1 MAAER
6 IEELGL
12 DIEEI
17 SEKNAQ
23 LHDSLA
29 QLVRAVQNIRSRGR
43 SEHQVKGPFRTSGQG
58 RQADFRFSVPD
69 NYYRSGIL
77 HRLSLIET
85 SPKDM

>member
-43 SEHQVKGPFRTSGQG
+43 SEHQVKEDKQTL
-58 RQADFRFSVPD
+58 DSV
-69 NYYRSGIL
+69 SQTIIL
-77 HRLSLIET
+77 EVEY
-85 SPKDM
+85 

>member
-43 SEHQVKGPFRTSGQG
+43 SEHQIKEDNQTL
-58 RQADFRFSVPD
+58 DSVSQTIIIEVE
-69 NYYRSGIL
+69 YYTVY
-77 HRLSLIET
+77 H
-85 SPKDM
+85 

>member
-43 SEHQVKGPFRTSGQG
+43 SEHQVNGPFRTSGQG
-58 RQADFRFSVPD
+58 AVQ
-69 NYYRSGIL
+69 NIRSRKTS
-77 HRLSLIET
+77 RL
-85 SPKDM
+85 